1 MKPTGAGEAAEEKDR
16 IIAYTCHAC
25 RSRGVDPPKSKK
37 GNYTCPECGD
47 QVEISEKR
55 VVKKKER

>member
-1 MKPTGAGEAAEEKDR
+1 MSTGGSAEEKDR

-25 RSRGVDPPKSKK
+25 GGRGVDPPKSKK
-37 GNYTCPECGD
+37 GNYVCPECGD

-55 VVKKKER
+55 VVKKKEK

>member
-1 MKPTGAGEAAEEKDR
+1 MKPTAGAGAPEERDR
-16 IIAYTCHAC
+16 IIAYTCHGCGA
-25 RSRGVDPPKSKK
+25 RGVDPRRSKK

-55 VVKKKER
+55 VVKKQDR